1 MTLRVVETANLT
13 GFSSEKVL
21 SSLLLEIGKVRVL
34 SVNLEAG
41 QAIPPCKMSAT
52 VLYYV
57 IEGRGELRVVDEQV
71 RLETGSLVVVPPDT
85 IRNIIADNRMRVLAM
100 QLP

>member
-1 MTLRVVETANLT
+1 MTLRVVDTANLT

-21 SSLLLEIGKVRVL
+21 SSPLLDIGKVRVL

-41 QAIPPCKMSAT
+41 QTISPCQMSAT

-57 IEGRGELRVVDEQV
+57 IEGQGALRVVDEQV
-71 RLETGSLVVVPPDT
+71 RLQTGSLAVVPPDT
-85 IRNIIADNRMRVLAM
+85 IRSISADNRMRVLAM